1 MEIQTTIIRIDV
13 APQEN
18 SAYWLALGDY
28 IQWERGA
35 KEQLPPGTYTD
46 RMVRPDRVVT
56 RVDVQIPMAMG
67 QITESMRSLVYG
79 VVPKGMNATVE
90 VSTSDVKRSDYEAQ
104 CGPVDEA
111 LILPAQ

>member
-1 MEIQTTIIRIDV
+1 MEIQTTIFRIDV
-13 APQEN
+13 APHEG
-18 SAYWLALGDY
+18 SAHWLALGDY
-28 IQWERGA
+28 VQWENYV
-35 KEQLPPGTYTD
+35 KEHLPPGTYID

-67 QITESMRSLVYG
+67 QITENMRSFVYE
-79 VVPKGMNATVE
+79 VVPKGMSATVE
-90 VSTSDVKRSDYEAQ
+90 VGTSDVNRADYEAQ